1 MSVSIVLVLYAGE
14 EVLVSDMDRGDGVM
28 DGEED
33 VWVGCFR
40 GVFLLVLLVVVWRYV
55 RWARCGCLVEDL
67 NEQVEAED
75 AADGKEEEV
84 LVLFLLWLV
93 RRGVRARLF

>member
-1 MSVSIVLVLYAGE
+1 M
-14 EVLVSDMDRGDGVM
+14 
-28 DGEED
+28 
-33 VWVGCFR
+33 
-40 GVFLLVLLVVVWRYV
+40 

-84 LVLFLLWLV
+84 LALFLLFV
-93 RRGVRARLF
+93 ERRGVRAMLF

>member
-1 MSVSIVLVLYAGE
+1 M
-14 EVLVSDMDRGDGVM
+14 SDMDRGDGVM

-75 AADGKEEEV
+75 AADGKEEEEEEV
-84 LVLFLLWLV
+84 LVLFLLLLV
-93 RRGVRARLF
+93 RRGVRAKLF

>member
-93 RRGVRARLF
+93 RRGVRAKLF

>member
-1 MSVSIVLVLYAGE
+1 M
-14 EVLVSDMDRGDGVM
+14 SDMDRGDGVM

-40 GVFLLVLLVVVWRYV
+40 GVFLLVLLVIVWRYV

-67 NEQVEAED
+67 NEHVEAED
-75 AADGKEEEV
+75 AADGKEEAV

-93 RRGVRARLF
+93 RRGVRAKLF